1 MSRRDGASVTSYT
14 YSSRG
19 ELLKVTLP
27 DGNVIEYLCDPLG
40 RRIAKKINGTT
51 LEKYLWQ
58 GMTRLMAVYDG
69 GDNMLMRFEYADD
82 RVPTAMTGAG
92 IVYYLTYDQ
101 VGSLRVLA
109 DAAGNIVK
117 RIDYDSFGNVL
128 YDSNAG
134 FAVPLGFAGGLQ
146 DRDTGL
152 VRFGFRDYDPDIGR
166 WTSKDPIFFAG
177 GDSDLYGY
185 CLSDPIGLADPEGS
199 WAQLALAVE
208 WIVVRGHTL
217 YQRAAPHVT
226 RAASSVWTYGRNTA
240 NSGLASLKRLLGKPH
255 PTKPNNACKQQ
266 PYDAETGRYLS
277 YEANPGFKSSP
288 ISHFGIGLS
297 QGFSSA
303 ISGAEMPPAVSTAQA
318 WGQNVG
324 NLAGSIAGYLVQ

>member
-1 MSRRDGASVTSYT
+1 
-14 YSSRG
+14 
-19 ELLKVTLP
+19 
-27 DGNVIEYLCDPLG
+27 
-40 RRIAKKINGTT
+40 

-101 VGSLRVLA
+101 VGSLRILA

-128 YDSNAG
+128 YDSNPG

-166 WTSKDPIFFAG
+166 WTAKDPILFSG
-177 GDSDLYGY
+177 RSSDVYGY
-185 CLSDPIGLADPEGS
+185 CMSNPINYIDHFGLRNWGTAFGRAFDGLAGDAFGYGIDAFGMATDPSGD
-199 WAQLALAVE
+199 WAYYGGAVGGALGAVF
-208 WIVVRGHTL
+208 G
-217 YQRAAPHVT
+217 AAL
-226 RAASSVWTYGRNTA
+226 GTA
-240 NSGLASLKRLLGKPH
+240 LLG
-255 PTKPNNACKQQ
+255 
-266 PYDAETGRYLS
+266 
-277 YEANPGFKSSP
+277 PGFGTVAGTVIGGFVGGYFGGMMGGFLDSP
-288 ISHFGIGLS
+288 CAGKLNYGEDEMIGEM
-297 QGFSSA
+297 QRRRRGT
-303 ISGAEMPPAVSTAQA
+303 GA
-318 WGQNVG
+318 
-324 NLAGSIAGYLVQ
+324 